1 MPTPSRR
8 DNAASSLDPNVA
20 SPPASEGASLA
31 SGSYDVAV
39 AGAGVIGLAA
49 AFELA
54 RQGARVAVIEADRPG
69 SGASTVAA
77 GMLAP
82 GHEAHADPV
91 LRELGLHSNR
101 LWRSFAEAVERVSG
115 LTTGYVGR
123 GIAVL
128 ATDPGEADEL
138 AARDS
143 ERAAPPPDRSAP
155 FPPGAGAAGPGA
167 EALGTSG
174 TGPAGTRAAGT
185 TTPAPEIGRAHV

>member
-1 MPTPSRR
+1 MPSGTASPTPSPIT
-8 DNAASSLDPNVA
+8 DH
-20 SPPASEGASLA
+20 GG
-31 SGSYDVAV
+31 SGPYDVAI

-54 RQGARVAVIEADRPG
+54 RHGARVIVIEADHPG

-82 GHEAHADPV
+82 GHEAHADPL
-91 LRELGLHSNR
+91 LRELGLHSHR

-128 ATDPGEADEL
+128 ATDPGEAD
-138 AARDS
+138 
-143 ERAAPPPDRSAP
+143 
-155 FPPGAGAAGPGA
+155 GV
-167 EALGTSG
+167 
-174 TGPAGTRAAGT
+174 PAGRRGGDLGRPEDRGLVSEHLRDADQGEPFEAGQAR
-185 TTPAPEIGRAHV
+185 PRRPCSSE